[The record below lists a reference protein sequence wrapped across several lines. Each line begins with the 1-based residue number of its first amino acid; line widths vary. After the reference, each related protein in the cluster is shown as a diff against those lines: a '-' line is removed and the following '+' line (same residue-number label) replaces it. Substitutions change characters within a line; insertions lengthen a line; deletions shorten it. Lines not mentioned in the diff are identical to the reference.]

1 MQSKKQESTRRET
14 QVKAH
19 KYVTCQI
26 CSRKIEPDACSW
38 QENDEGTLYCSDCKA
53 ERESHGS

>member
-38 QENDEGTLYCSDCKA
+38 QEDDEGTLYCRDCKA